1 MDGMYRNS
9 ESYAAYRSVS
19 ALGAS
24 PQEFMTMALDSL
36 RVLLRRAEAA
46 IEAQAWV
53 EKAEALSSAG
63 KLVEFLIGLSG
74 VERGELSDR
83 LASIYKFVM
92 TSILK
97 ANAQNDAHV
106 LADGRQAIEHVATI
120 WGSIFA
126 GVEQPALVRPAE

>member
-1 MDGMYRNS
+1 MEGMYRNS

-19 ALGAS
+19 ALGAK

-46 IEAQAWV
+46 IQARAWV
-53 EKAEALSSAG
+53 EKAEALGSAG

-74 VERGELSDR
+74 VEHGELSDR

-92 TSILK
+92 TAILK
-97 ANAQNDAHV
+97 ANAHNDPNA
-106 LADGRQAIEHVATI
+106 LADGRQAIDHVAVI
-120 WGSIFA
+120 WGKIFA
-126 GVEQPALVRPAE
+126 GVEEPAAVPHAE

>member
-9 ESYAAYRSVS
+9 DSYAAYRSVS

-36 RVLLRRAEAA
+36 RVLLRRAEGA
-46 IEAQAWV
+46 IQAQAWV

-74 VERGELSDR
+74 VESGELSDR
-83 LASIYKFVM
+83 LGSIYKFVM
-92 TSILK
+92 TAILR
-97 ANAQNDAHV
+97 ANAQNDSSA
-106 LADGRQAIEHVATI
+106 LADGRHAIEHVTAI
-120 WGSIFA
+120 WNGIFA
-126 GVEQPALVRPAE
+126 GGEAPALAPHAE